1 MKIVWMTDPHL
12 LPEGKRLLGHDCAMR
27 LRMAVDY
34 INQYHS
40 DADFCVISGDLT
52 DGGDVASYQLVDE
65 IMSGCEV
72 PTLSIPGNH
81 DDRAIMRA
89 QLSFPENI
97 DAEFIQYS
105 IIKNGYRLV
114 FLDSVQDNKAEG
126 ILCEKRLNWLES
138 ELSTHK
144 ELPTFVFCH
153 HPPGKLFLP
162 MQDQVQ
168 DNYGDKL
175 LDILCAAGNIR
186 HLFFGHVHR
195 PVSGSFRGLNF
206 TALQSTAIQ
215 APLPYPAW
223 DWDTFVPA
231 EEAPAVGVVYLSTD
245 SVVVHFHAFCKPLD
259 CVATD

>member
-1 MKIVWMTDPHL
+1 
-12 LPEGKRLLGHDCAMR
+12 MR

-105 IIKNGYRLV
+105 IIKKITRPKAFSAKSDLTGSNQNSPPIKSYLHSSSVIIRLV
-114 FLDSVQDNKAEG
+114 NCFCQCKIKCKTIMVISCWTYCVRLAISGISFLAMS
-126 ILCEKRLNWLES
+126 
-138 ELSTHK
+138 
-144 ELPTFVFCH
+144 
-153 HPPGKLFLP
+153 
-162 MQDQVQ
+162 
-168 DNYGDKL
+168 
-175 LDILCAAGNIR
+175 
-186 HLFFGHVHR
+186 
-195 PVSGSFRGLNF
+195 
-206 TALQSTAIQ
+206 TAL
-215 APLPYPAW
+215 
-223 DWDTFVPA
+223 
-231 EEAPAVGVVYLSTD
+231 
-245 SVVVHFHAFCKPLD
+245 SVVALED
-259 CVATD
+259 